1 MNKLIAI
8 SGGIGSGKSIISHIL
23 QYMGYPVYDCDS
35 NARRLIDNST
45 SIKQA
50 ICSSLGTECISAYG
64 TLDREVVGRIVF
76 NNPDKL
82 QVLNSITHAAVKDDI
97 RLWHQNQSAR
107 LSFVETAILYQSGI
121 DKMVDAVI
129 EITAPFDTKVQ
140 RIMHRNNIEYQD
152 VVARINSQNYSV
164 DTPHANVYTILND
177 DIHAVMPQL
186 INILGK
192 LV

>member
-64 TLDREVVGRIVF
+64 TLDRGVVGRIVF

>member
-23 QYMGYPVYDCDS
+23 LYMGYPVYDCDS

-50 ICSSLGTECISAYG
+50 ICSSLGTECISADG
-64 TLDREVVGRIVF
+64 TLDRGVVGHIVF

-82 QVLNSITHAAVKDDI
+82 QVLNSITHADVKDDI

>member
-23 QYMGYPVYDCDS
+23 LYMGYPVYDCDS

-45 SIKQA
+45 SIKRA
-50 ICSSLGTECISAYG
+50 ICSSLGTECISADG
-64 TLDREVVGRIVF
+64 TLDRGVVGRIVF

-82 QVLNSITHAAVKDDI
+82 QVLNSVTHAAVKDDI